1 MPFFLPEPVL
11 CAVQASGELFSHLR
25 FQFSPIS
32 AYDLLWIYDRWLG
45 TVTASCAPLLP
56 ASGWIRY
63 KYAPWLGFCTSYPI
77 HDHVVTCILPFS
89 HPLLHCCSRDGQLS
103 ETTILLQM
111 PPKDNAGHSLQ
122 AEFEGSHSVQCQY
135 QDTDCF
141 YDGMGREVCLVALS
155 PHTELQPTP
164 SLFICCVVMKHKLL
178 VGMSFPADVCPTA
191 LADNVCSDPI
201 VAPQPKLLDTVCPF
215 SNGDFI
221 NVPLRN
227 QPTNPSYIQCHY
239 STSECFYDVCFLPS
253 DDRTYL

>member
-1 MPFFLPEPVL
+1 MGP
-11 CAVQASGELFSHLR
+11 
-25 FQFSPIS
+25 
-32 AYDLLWIYDRWLG
+32 
-45 TVTASCAPLLP
+45 
-56 ASGWIRY
+56 GW
-63 KYAPWLGFCTSYPI
+63 GFCTSYPI
-77 HDHVVTCILPFS
+77 HDHVVTCILPFF
-89 HPLLHCCSRDGQLS
+89 HPLLHCCSRDEQLS
-103 ETTILLQM
+103 KTTILLQC
-111 PPKDNAGHSLQ
+111 PRKDNAGHSLQ

-135 QDTDCF
+135 QDTDRF

-178 VGMSFPADVCPTA
+178 VGMSFPADACPTA

-215 SNGDFI
+215 SNGGLI
-221 NVPLRN
+221 NVPLRS